1 MIRLAII
8 TWLVDRCLN
17 MVEVELLDA
26 FDMESSVDI
35 SKLVVGRSYRIQLT
49 SRFVRYLKQFTSSF
63 GHMFMLNMYG
73 RINSSDVYI
82 FKLAYIK
89 YTDIHVVEHIRGE
102 IYLGGDLIDRNFIL
116 LPTSLRYLDE
126 L

>member
-8 TWLVDRCLN
+8 TWLVDRCLD
-17 MVEVELLDA
+17 MVESELLDA

-35 SKLVVGRSYRIQLT
+35 SNMVVGRSYRIQLT
-49 SRFVRYLKQFTSSF
+49 SRFVRYLKQFTSNF
-63 GHMFMLNMYG
+63 GHKFMGRMYD

-82 FKLAYIK
+82 FTVAHITYN
-89 YTDIHVVEHIRGE
+89 DIRVMESIRGE
-102 IYLGGDLIDRNFIL
+102 IYLGGELIYRNFVV
-116 LPTSLRYLDE
+116 LPSSLRYVAE

>member
-17 MVEVELLDA
+17 LIELDLLDA

-35 SKLVVGRSYRIQLT
+35 SELVVGRSYRIQLT
-49 SRFVRYLKQFTSSF
+49 SRFVRYLKSFTSTF
-63 GHMFMLNMYG
+63 GVMFMLSMYD
-73 RINSSDVYI
+73 RINSSAVYVY
-82 FKLAYIK
+82 KLTELK
-89 YTDIHVVEHIRGE
+89 RTDSHGVERMLGE
-102 IYLGGDLIDRNFIL
+102 IYLGGELIERNFIL
-116 LPTSLRYLDE
+116 LPNSLRYVAE